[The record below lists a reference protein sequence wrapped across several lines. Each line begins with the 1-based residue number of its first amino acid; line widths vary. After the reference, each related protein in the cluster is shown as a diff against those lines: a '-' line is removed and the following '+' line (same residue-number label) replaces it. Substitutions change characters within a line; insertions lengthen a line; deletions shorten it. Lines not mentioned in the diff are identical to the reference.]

1 MNQDVW
7 FERFLIAIRSKMIS
21 EQTVFKFYV
30 ISLFDT
36 FGVFSESKLS
46 KHLKLIYRNRISQF
60 QKHLSFEKIW
70 PICQDKINTSLV
82 FQPFK
87 ICTLLNKIF

>member
-1 MNQDVW
+1 MHQDIW

-21 EQTVFKFYV
+21 EQIVFKFYV
-30 ISLFDT
+30 ISQFDT
-36 FGVFSESKLS
+36 FGTN
-46 KHLKLIYRNRISQF
+46 LI
-60 QKHLSFEKIW
+60 HLSFEKIW